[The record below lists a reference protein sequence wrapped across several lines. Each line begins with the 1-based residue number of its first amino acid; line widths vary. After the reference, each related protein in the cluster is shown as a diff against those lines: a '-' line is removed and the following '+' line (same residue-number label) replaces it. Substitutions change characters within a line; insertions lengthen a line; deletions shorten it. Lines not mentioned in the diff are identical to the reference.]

1 MICYLASTKVK
12 AMFGYD
18 DSLDVFGVHCIGGI
32 VGALLTGI
40 FCAEVFG
47 GAGFGVESGL
57 MSDQLIA
64 QSVGVLA
71 TLVYTSIATLI
82 ILKVVD
88 LVIGLRVNEEEETM
102 GLDLALHDETGYNL

>member
-1 MICYLASTKVK
+1 M
-12 AMFGYD
+12 
-18 DSLDVFGVHCIGGI
+18 
-32 VGALLTGI
+32 LTGI
-40 FCAEVFG
+40 FCAEAFG

-57 MSDQLIA
+57 MSDQLMA
-64 QSVGVLA
+64 QGLGVVA

-88 LVIGLRVNEEEETM
+88 LVIGLRVDEEEETM